1 MFATSLVSTFKTFKY
16 REMNS
21 IVRKARKPHDVISNS
36 LGAVSEKLPG
46 AAWASKAGKRGMRPP
61 SQEFWGDFPGTF
73 PFLNYFFI

>member
-46 AAWASKAGKRGMRPP
+46 AAWASKAGKRGDASPQSGILGGLPP
-61 SQEFWGDFPGTF
+61 EI
-73 PFLNYFFI
+73 FLF